1 MPPTICAPSTGHVG
15 RSPQTPGGCHEGA
28 SEAPAPVAGS
38 RSTIASS
45 VAHRPRPSLRATAR
59 VSTATSGVKRYNDG
73 AMCQRSSPDF
83 MALALAEARRARG
96 TTSPNPAV
104 GAVLVKD
111 GQVIARGHTQ
121 PPGGPHAEIVAL
133 QAAGPQARGAT
144 LYVTLEPCNVFGRT
158 GPCTT
163 AIIDAGVAEV
173 HCAIID
179 PDPRVR
185 GRGVAELR
193 AAGVSVVVGAHA
205 PEAAD
210 HHADFIVH
218 RLLGRPLVV
227 AKFAASLDG
236 RIAAVS
242 GDARWVSGPA
252 ARAWVHR
259 ERAALDAIMVGSG
272 TVLADDPLLTARPE
286 GEVGVPPDVR
296 QPLRIVVD
304 SRGRIPITARVLGTE
319 APVLIATTAAA
330 PAAWRA
336 ALAARGAEVLV
347 LPSAADGRV
356 DLVALL
362 MTLGQRG
369 VMSVLVEGG
378 ATLLGALFDAAL
390 VDKVHAVIA
399 PLIIGGRALPAVG
412 GRGAWSMAE
421 AHRLQDV
428 TVARLDD
435 DTVIT
440 GYLRPPLALLA
451 TLEAASGRAEG

>member
-1 MPPTICAPSTGHVG
+1 M
-15 RSPQTPGGCHEGA
+15 A
-28 SEAPAPVAGS
+28 S
-38 RSTIASS
+38 
-45 VAHRPRPSLRATAR
+45 HF
-59 VSTATSGVKRYNDG
+59 
-73 AMCQRSSPDF
+73 SSPF

-104 GAVLVKD
+104 GAVVVND
-111 GQVIARGHTQ
+111 GQIVGRGYTQ

-133 QAAGPQARGAT
+133 RAAGSRARGAAM
-144 LYVTLEPCNVFGRT
+144 YITLEPCNVYGRT
-158 GPCTT
+158 GPCTR
-163 AIIDAGVAEV
+163 AIIDAGIAEV
-173 HCAIID
+173 HCAVVD

-185 GRGVAELR
+185 GRGIAELR
-193 AAGVSVVVGAHA
+193 AAGVRVTTGTGAA
-205 PEAAD
+205 AAAD

-227 AKFAASLDG
+227 VKFAASLDG

-242 GDARWVSGPA
+242 GDARWVSGPQ

-259 ERAALDAIMVGSG
+259 QRAVLDAIMVGSG
-272 TVLADDPLLTARPE
+272 TVLADDPLLTARPDDA
-286 GEVGVPPDVR
+286 GAPLPVR
-296 QPLRIVVD
+296 QPLRVVVD
-304 SRGRIPITARVLGTE
+304 SRGRIPTHARVLGPE
-319 APVLIATTAAA
+319 APVLVATTAVS
-330 PAAWRA
+330 PPAWRT

-347 LPSAADGRV
+347 LSCGPDGRV
-356 DLVALL
+356 DLGALL
-362 MTLGQRG
+362 TALGRRG

-399 PLIIGGRALPAVG
+399 PVVIGGDAPAAVG

-428 TVARLDD
+428 TIERMGS

-440 GYLRPPLALLA
+440 GYLRSPLALLA
-451 TLEAASGRAEG
+451 TLETASSSRDA

>member
-1 MPPTICAPSTGHVG
+1 M
-15 RSPQTPGGCHEGA
+15 R
-28 SEAPAPVAGS
+28 
-38 RSTIASS
+38 
-45 VAHRPRPSLRATAR
+45 
-59 VSTATSGVKRYNDG
+59 
-73 AMCQRSSPDF
+73 QRSSPDF

-111 GQVIARGHTQ
+111 GQIIARGHTQ

-133 QAAGPQARGAT
+133 QAAGPRARGAT
-144 LYVTLEPCNVFGRT
+144 LYVTLEPCNVYGRT
-158 GPCTT
+158 GPCTA
-163 AIIDAGVAEV
+163 AIIDAAVAAV
-173 HCAIID
+173 YCAIID

-185 GRGVAELR
+185 GRGIAELR
-193 AAGVSVVVGAHA
+193 AAGVRVVVGARA
-205 PEAAD
+205 ADAAD

-218 RLLGRPLVV
+218 RVLGRPLVV

-242 GDARWVSGPA
+242 GDSRWVSGPQ

-286 GEVGVPPDVR
+286 GEGNSPQLIR

-304 SRGRIPITARVLGTE
+304 SRGRIPTTARVLGAE
-319 APVLIATTAAA
+319 APTLIATTAAA
-330 PAAWRA
+330 PPAWRA
-336 ALAARGAEVLV
+336 ALSARGAEVLV
-347 LPSAADGRV
+347 LPTAADGRV
-356 DLVALL
+356 DLAALFAA
-362 MTLGQRG
+362 LGQRG

-399 PLIIGGRALPAVG
+399 PLIIGGDAVAAVR

-421 AHRLQDV
+421 THRLQQV
-428 TVARLDD
+428 TVTRLGDD
-435 DTVIT
+435 VLIT
-440 GYLRPPLALLA
+440 GYLRLPLALLA
-451 TLEAASGRAEG
+451 TVEATSRSEA

>member
-1 MPPTICAPSTGHVG
+1 
-15 RSPQTPGGCHEGA
+15 
-28 SEAPAPVAGS
+28 
-38 RSTIASS
+38 
-45 VAHRPRPSLRATAR
+45 
-59 VSTATSGVKRYNDG
+59 
-73 AMCQRSSPDF
+73 

-111 GQVIARGHTQ
+111 GQIIARGYTR

-133 QAAGPQARGAT
+133 QAAGPRARGAT
-144 LYVTLEPCNVFGRT
+144 LYVTLEPCNVHGRT

-163 AIIDAGVAEV
+163 AIIEAGVAAV

-185 GRGVAELR
+185 GRGIAELR
-193 AAGVSVVVGAHA
+193 AAGVHVSVGAHA
-205 PEAAD
+205 TEAAD

-227 AKFAASLDG
+227 VKFAASLDG
-236 RIAAVS
+236 RIAAVG
-242 GDARWVSGPA
+242 GDSRWVSGPA

-286 GEVGVPPDVR
+286 GETNSPQVIR

-304 SRGRIPITARVLGTE
+304 SRGRIPTTARVLGAD
-319 APVLIATTAAA
+319 APTLIATTAAA
-330 PAAWRA
+330 PPDWCA
-336 ALAARGAEVLV
+336 ALSARGAEVLV
-347 LPSAADGRV
+347 LPTAADGRV
-356 DLVALL
+356 DLAALFAA
-362 MTLGQRG
+362 LGQRG

-399 PLIIGGRALPAVG
+399 PLIIGGDALPAVG
-412 GRGAWSMAE
+412 GRGAWSMAR
-421 AHRLQDV
+421 AHRLQEV
-428 TVARLDD
+428 TVTRLGDD
-435 DTVIT
+435 VLIT
-440 GYLRPPLALLA
+440 GYLRSPRVLLT
-451 TLEAASGRAEG
+451 TLQAAPSQAEA

>member
-1 MPPTICAPSTGHVG
+1 
-15 RSPQTPGGCHEGA
+15 
-28 SEAPAPVAGS
+28 
-38 RSTIASS
+38 
-45 VAHRPRPSLRATAR
+45 
-59 VSTATSGVKRYNDG
+59 
-73 AMCQRSSPDF
+73 
-83 MALALAEARRARG
+83 MALALDEARRARG

-104 GAVLVKD
+104 GAVLVRD
-111 GQVIARGHTQ
+111 GRVIARGYTR

-158 GPCTT
+158 GPCTK
-163 AIIDAGVAEV
+163 AIIEAGVAEV

-185 GRGVAELR
+185 GRGVADLR
-193 AAGVSVVVGAHA
+193 AAGVHVVVGERAA
-205 PEAAD
+205 EAAD
-210 HHADFIVH
+210 HHADFVVH

-252 ARAWVHR
+252 ARAWVHG

-272 TVLADDPLLTARPE
+272 TVLADDPLLTARPQ
-286 GEVGVPPDVR
+286 GETAAPPAVH

-304 SRGRIPITARVLGTE
+304 SRGRIPATARVLGPE
-319 APVLIATTAAA
+319 APVLVATTAAS
-330 PAAWRA
+330 PPAWRSS
-336 ALAARGAEVLV
+336 LAARGAEVLV
-347 LPSAADGRV
+347 LPAGADGRV
-356 DLVALL
+356 DLSALL
-362 MTLGQRG
+362 TTLGQRG

-399 PLIIGGRALPAVG
+399 PLIIGGTALPAVA
-412 GRGAWSMAE
+412 GRGAGSMAD

-428 TVARLDD
+428 TVERLGD

-451 TLEAASGRAEG
+451 TLETASSFGDA